1 MAYVSG
7 FDQDIFISYAQV
19 DNEPLDYC
27 GREVR
32 WVSYLKKQLQKRVD
46 QKLGRISDSKIWMDL
61 DDLAG
66 NDAVTPTIE
75 TALCNTA
82 ALVIVLSDGYLK
94 SEWCKDEIRGF
105 VEAANADGRLF
116 VIHLAEIPIE
126 NRPEDIR
133 DLIGY
138 SFYDKELKAEL
149 DPSSSEYSKELLKL
163 RDKLAGKLTEMQKI
177 RESGETSECEGAL
190 SPAVFLAETTPDME
204 DSRSTLAMFIEKLG
218 YRVLPSRLY
227 LRGAQEFEQ
236 MLDQD
241 LANTKLFI
249 QLLGAYGSP
258 RTEEFP
264 DGYEG
269 LQLNRALAAKIPLI
283 RAYER
288 ETFDFNKLKTEHRK
302 FLEASDVMAQ
312 DLEEFKVAIKDKL
325 KDLTLR
331 ESKPATDDSGER
343 PVFIYTQKSDTSA
356 AFNIRDRLVDQNL
369 DYEIIVDEDES
380 IEELASIRDYTGL
393 VLVYGELSSGVWI
406 KQKMRT
412 FRELRLAKQPIQ
424 PVCVLYF
431 DPPEKR
437 NELLATPPPF
447 FYTLDSTSSE
457 PEFAQFVKELKQAN
471 VSL

>member
-32 WVSYLKKQLQKRVD
+32 WVNYLKKQLQKRVD
-46 QKLGRISDSKIWMDL
+46 QKLGRISDCKIWMDL

-66 NDAVTPTIE
+66 NDAVTPTIK
-75 TALCNTA
+75 TAIDNTA

-94 SEWCKDEIRGF
+94 SEWCRKEIRGF
-105 VEAANADGRLF
+105 VEAASADGRLF

-138 SFYDKELKAEL
+138 SFYDRELKAEL

-163 RDKLAGKLTEMQKI
+163 RDKLAGKLAEMQNI
-177 RESGETSECEGAL
+177 RESGEDAESEDMI

-218 YRVLPSRLY
+218 YRVLPSKLY

-236 MLDQD
+236 MLDHD
-241 LANTKLFI
+241 LAHSKLFV
-249 QLLGAYGSP
+249 QLLGAYGTP
-258 RTEEFP
+258 RTDEFP
-264 DGYEG
+264 EGYEG
-269 LQLNRALAAKIPLI
+269 LQLNRALAAKVPLL

-288 ETFDFNKLKTEHRK
+288 ETFNLDKLKSEQRQ

-312 DLEEFKVAIKDKL
+312 DLEELKVAIKDKL
-325 KDLTLR
+325 KDLALR
-331 ESKPATDDSGER
+331 ESKPATADSGDK
-343 PVFIYTQKSDTSA
+343 PVFIYTLKSDTSA
-356 AFNIRDRLVDQNL
+356 AFHIRDRLVEQNL

-380 IEELASIRDYTGL
+380 LEELASIRDYTGL
-393 VLVYGELSSGVWI
+393 VLVYGKCSSGVWI

-424 PVCVLYF
+424 PACVLYF
-431 DPPEKR
+431 EPPEKR

-447 FYTLDSTSSE
+447 FHTIDSTSNEIEFEQFISE
-457 PEFAQFVKELKQAN
+457 LQQMDAT
-471 VSL
+471 S

>member
-32 WVSYLKKQLQKRVD
+32 WVNYLKKQLQKRVD
-46 QKLGRISDSKIWMDL
+46 QKLGRISDCKIWMDL

-75 TALCNTA
+75 TAIQNTA
-82 ALVIVLSDGYLK
+82 ALVIVLSDGYLR
-94 SEWCKDEIRGF
+94 SEWCRKEIRGF
-105 VEAANADGRLF
+105 AQTASADGRLF
-116 VIHLAEIPIE
+116 VIHLAEIPID

-163 RDKLAGKLTEMQKI
+163 RDKLAGKLAEMQEI
-177 RESGETSECEGAL
+177 CESGEDSECEDL
-190 SPAVFLAETTPDME
+190 MSPAVFLAETTPDME
-204 DSRSTLAMFIEKLG
+204 DSRSALAMFIEKLG
-218 YRVLPSRLY
+218 YRVLPSKLY

-241 LANTKLFI
+241 LTQTKLFI
-249 QLLGAYGSP
+249 QLLGAYSTP
-258 RTEEFP
+258 RTDEFP

-269 LQLNRALAAKIPLI
+269 LQLNRALAAKVPLL

-288 ETFDFNKLKTEHRK
+288 ETFNFDKLKDKHRQ

-325 KDLTLR
+325 KDLALR
-331 ESKPATDDSGER
+331 ESKPATADSGEK
-343 PVFIYTQKSDTSA
+343 PVFIYTCKSDTSA
-356 AFNIRDRLVDQNL
+356 AFHIRDRLVDQNL

-380 IEELASIRDYTGL
+380 LEELASIRDYTGL

-412 FRELRLAKQPIQ
+412 FRELRLAKQPVQ
-424 PVCVLYF
+424 PACVLYF

-447 FYTLDSTSSE
+447 FHTIDSTSDE
-457 PEFAQFVKELKQAN
+457 PEFAEFINELKQAD
-471 VSL
+471 VAL